1 MSNKKKKRK
10 QKAPESFLS
19 GFMRRYR
26 KWPRRIGIM
35 GGLVAVVVA
44 VIIFANPFGGAI
56 TAIDANGEEVNV
68 GIIDGQQG
76 AKPRNGLPAPN
87 FLLPDYERQAVRLSD
102 FDDKIVVINFWAGW
116 CIECDREM
124 PDIVRIAKNFPDDVV
139 VLAVNAGDSK
149 STAENWAL
157 ARDLPLDLA
166 NFVWV
171 LDERQGVTRTYQLN
185 GMPHTF
191 LVNRGGTIFSRVDG
205 GTTYEAILD
214 AISFY
219 LPDDATATAQ

>member
-1 MSNKKKKRK
+1 MSKKKKRK
-10 QKAPESFLS
+10 QKAPEPILS

-35 GGLVAVVVA
+35 AGLVAVVAA

-56 TAIDANGEEVNV
+56 TAIDANGEEVTV
-68 GIIDGQQG
+68 GIIDGQPG

-116 CIECDREM
+116 CIECDKEM
-124 PDIVRIAKNFPDDVV
+124 PDIVRIAKKYPDDVV

-149 STAENWAL
+149 GTAENWARN
-157 ARDLPLDLA
+157 RDLPLNLA

-171 LDERQGVTRTYQLN
+171 LDERESVTRKYQLN

-191 LVNRGGTIFSRVDG
+191 LVQPGGTIFSRVDG
-205 GTTYEAILD
+205 GTTYEAILES
-214 AISFY
+214 ILFF
-219 LPDDATATAQ
+219 LPAEPSAATS